1 MVSENSLIVQSRFM
15 LLEALLIFFMLLA
28 FFSYLRFHNSPSRS
42 GQWVALTA
50 GGAVTP
56 VSFISG

>member
-1 MVSENSLIVQSRFM
+1 M